1 MSATDPLDQAL
12 RRLHLPAV
20 RQHYPELAD
29 RAVAENWS
37 YPEYLERL
45 AQAEL
50 VRRQERRLAQATR
63 RAGFPFL
70 KTLEEFDFTFQAS
83 LQRKALGPY
92 LGPELVSGGR
102 SLILW
107 GPPGLGKTALAIAL
121 AYKALQYGA
130 SARFVTCTE
139 LIGELV
145 QARAKGEWEA
155 ALSRYLEPAVLVIDE
170 VGYLSYGPYA
180 ANVLFPV
187 VDKRYLR
194 GDRPMLL
201 TTNKDP
207 REWGAVLHDP
217 DLSAAILDRL
227 LHRGEILQ
235 LTGRSYRQH
244 RPGQAPPEPPAAP
257 AGNVTKA
264 RVTRETDPGN
274 VTREHVTFPEGR

>member
-1 MSATDPLDQAL
+1 MTGPDPLDHLL

-20 RQHYPELAD
+20 RQQYHELAEQ
-29 RAVAENWS
+29 AEAANWS
-37 YPEYLERL
+37 YPEYLEQL

-50 VRRQERRLAQATR
+50 VRRQERRIAQATR

-70 KTLEEFDFTFQAS
+70 KTLEAFDFTFQQS
-83 LQRKALGPY
+83 IQRKALGPY

-107 GPPGLGKTALAIAL
+107 GPPGVGKTALSIAL
-121 AYKALQYGA
+121 AYKAIQYGA

-145 QARAKGEWEA
+145 QARAKGEWEG
-155 ALSRYLEPAVLVIDE
+155 ALARCLEPGVLVIDE

-187 VDKRYLR
+187 VDKRYLK

-207 REWGAVLHDP
+207 REWGAVLHDAE
-217 DLSAAILDRL
+217 LSAAILDRL
-227 LHRGEILQ
+227 LHRGEILK
-235 LTGRSYRQH
+235 LSGRSYRQH
-244 RPGQAPPEPPAAP
+244 RPGQEPTEEPRSGVSE
-257 AGNVTKA
+257 GNVTK
-264 RVTRETDPGN
+264 ES
-274 VTREHVTFPEGR
+274 VTFREEG

>member
-1 MSATDPLDQAL
+1 MSAPEPLDQTL

-20 RQHYPELAD
+20 RQQYRELAD
-29 RAVAENWS
+29 QALAENWS

-45 AQAEL
+45 AQAEV

-70 KTLEEFDFTFQAS
+70 KT
-83 LQRKALGPY
+83 LGPY

-121 AYKALQYGA
+121 AYKAIQYGA

-187 VDKRYLR
+187 VDKRYLQ

-217 DLSAAILDRL
+217 DLSAAILDRR
-227 LHRGEILQ
+227 LHRGEILK
-235 LTGRSYRQH
+235 LSGRSYRQH
-244 RPGQAPPEPPAAP
+244 RPGQMPPDPSIPAAP
-257 AGNVTKA
+257 TGNVTE
-264 RVTRETDPGN
+264 ET
-274 VTREHVTFPEGR
+274 VTFPEGQ